1 VCVAALLL
9 PGSGASGVGA
19 TIGSCPLFPDDN
31 PWQQDVS
38 AEPVDP
44 LSDAY
49 VASIAADEQF
59 IHPDFG
65 SNPNFG
71 IPYSVVPAD
80 QKPVKVKFTQY
91 PDESD
96 PGPYPIPKG
105 ADIEG
110 GGDKHVLV
118 AQEGSCKLYELF
130 RAKRKR
136 RGKWSA
142 ANGAVFDLR
151 SNALRP
157 DGWTSA
163 DAAGLPIL
171 PGLARLDEV
180 NAGAINHALRFTV
193 ERSQRAYV
201 DPARHH
207 ASSLTDTNLPPLGLR
222 LRLKASYDIS
232 QFTGASR
239 VILTALKKYG
249 MFNADNGT
257 AGFIS
262 GASDTGWNDEDL
274 RQLKTVP
281 ITAFEAIRT
290 GTIHR

>member
-1 VCVAALLL
+1 MCAVALLV
-9 PGSGASGVGA
+9 PGSGARAVGA
-19 TIGSCPLFPDDN
+19 TIASCPLFPNDN
-31 PWQQDVS
+31 PWQRDIS

-44 LSDAY
+44 RSDAY
-49 VASIAADEQF
+49 IASIAADESF

-65 SNPNFG
+65 SNPDYG
-71 IPYSVVPAD
+71 IPITVVPEN
-80 QKPVKVKFTQY
+80 QKLVKVKFTQY

-96 PGPYPIPKG
+96 PGPYPIPKN

-110 GGDKHVLV
+110 GSDRHVLV
-118 AQEGSCKLYELF
+118 VQQGACKLYELF
-130 RAKRKR
+130 DAKRKK

-163 DAAGLPIL
+163 DAAGLPIA
-171 PGLARLDEV
+171 PGLVRLDEV

-201 DPARHH
+201 DPARHF
-207 ASSLTDTNLPPLGLR
+207 ASSSTDANLPPMGLR

-232 QFTGASR
+232 GFTGAPR
-239 VILTALKKYG
+239 VILEALKRYG

-262 GASDTGWNDEDL
+262 GATDPGWDDDEL

-290 GTIHR
+290 GPIHR